1 MHKTHLSQ
9 TNHIALDIIINV
21 IMHNKQPAGCEAQ
34 LAMKM
39 PIHVH
44 LFQGQ
49 EILTSKVCQTDLV
62 FGF

>member
-1 MHKTHLSQ
+1 MHETHLSQ
-9 TNHIALDIIINV
+9 TNHIKLDITKNV
-21 IMHNKQPAGCEAQ
+21 IMHSKQPTGCEAQ

-62 FGF
+62 FRF